1 MQVGVGT
8 DPWSWEQILCGGHDD
23 SRPTVGRIITTA
35 ATALDSKAALGL
47 PIPAN
52 TMAKYTTIC
61 TGAGKELDLSSWDW
75 ILCGGHGNSRP
86 PVCPINTNASIE
98 TKSVAIFLAM
108 VAVVTDIL

>member
-8 DPWSWEQILCGGHDD
+8 DPWSWERILCGGHDD

-75 ILCGGHGNSRP
+75 LLCGGHRCVQSTPTLPLKRNRWQY
-86 PVCPINTNASIE
+86 V
-98 TKSVAIFLAM
+98 LAM